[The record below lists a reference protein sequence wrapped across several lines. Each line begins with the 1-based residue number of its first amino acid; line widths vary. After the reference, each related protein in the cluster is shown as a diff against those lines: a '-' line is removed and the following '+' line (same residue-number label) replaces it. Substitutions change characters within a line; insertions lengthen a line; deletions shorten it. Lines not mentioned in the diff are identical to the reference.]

1 MQGYEYE
8 HSVYDSNDNQAAYA
22 EFVGGAGERV
32 NLTTHFQDE
41 AVSVELMPPAR
52 AR

>member
-1 MQGYEYE
+1 MQGHVYEQL
-8 HSVYDSNDNQAAYA
+8 VYDHNDHEEAYA

-32 NLTTHFQDE
+32 NLVTPYQGDTV
-41 AVSVELMPPAR
+41 AVELMPPAR